1 MPEGYR
7 GLDNAPESGPGPDR
21 GVWRPRTEDPYP
33 QWPPLGP
40 ANAPSVPLNA
50 EPAIEPRPAALE
62 GSGKSG
68 ASPWLLATVAGT
80 SALAGGLIAGG
91 IVAWRTADDSSAA
104 ATAPAISQ
112 TLSVELSSA
121 VSDAAEKV
129 RPGVVR
135 IESTR
140 QTSAGTEQDVGS
152 GVIVD
157 TDGHV
162 VTNAHVVLDTDTLK
176 VILADGTERPAI
188 LVGHDFPFSDVAV
201 LQIGPGKL
209 TPVETGDST
218 KLHLGEAV
226 VAIGNPLAE
235 FDGSVSV
242 GVISG
247 IDRVRTLDGVKQT
260 DLLQTDA
267 AINSG
272 NSGGALVN
280 LEGQFIGMPTA
291 VIRQSRGG
299 VAVEGIA
306 FAIPSVHV
314 MEIANEIIRVG
325 GSYPRPSIEADH
337 IDLSADVI
345 PRGTRLAVREGA
357 FIASVVPGGVAE
369 KAGIEAGDV
378 ITKVADT
385 VIDADTPFLNA
396 IKDYHE
402 GDTARVVLNRNGR
415 IIEVEVRFAQRS

>member
-1 MPEGYR
+1 MPKDRPGTSIKLLVAAAGASALVG
-7 GLDNAPESGPGPDR
+7 GLVAG
-21 GVWRPRTEDPYP
+21 GVVAWVNSDD
-33 QWPPLGP
+33 
-40 ANAPSVPLNA
+40 
-50 EPAIEPRPAALE
+50 
-62 GSGKSG
+62 SG
-68 ASPWLLATVAGT
+68 ASASTTGVGQ
-80 SALAGGLIAGG
+80 I
-91 IVAWRTADDSSAA
+91 
-104 ATAPAISQ
+104 
-112 TLSVELSSA
+112 LSVELSSA
-121 VSDAAEKV
+121 VSEAAEKV
-129 RPGVVR
+129 RPAVVR

-140 QTSAGTEQDVGS
+140 RVNGGTEQDVGS

-157 TDGHV
+157 TEGHV
-162 VTNAHVVLDTDTLK
+162 VTNAHVVLGTDSLK
-176 VILADGTERPAI
+176 VILADGSERSAI

-209 TPVETGDST
+209 TPAEIGDSS

-247 IDRVRTLDGVKQT
+247 VNRVRTLDGVKQT

-280 LEGQFIGMPTA
+280 LDGQFIGMPTA
-291 VIRQSRGG
+291 VIRESRGG
-299 VAVEGIA
+299 VAVQGIA
-306 FAIPSVHV
+306 FAIPSDHV
-314 MEIANEIIRVG
+314 MRIANEIIRVG
-325 GSYPRPSIEADH
+325 GSYPRPSIDAEH
-337 IDLSADVI
+337 IDLSATVI

-357 FIASVVPGGVAE
+357 FIAAVVPGGAADD
-369 KAGIEAGDV
+369 AGIEAGDV
-378 ITKVADT
+378 ITQVGDT
-385 VIDADTPFLNA
+385 VVDEGTPLLNA
-396 IKDYHE
+396 LMEYRD